1 MQRTLSRKEK
11 HPRNADLHSHWFL
24 LPAFLIFIVFFIV
37 PTVISF
43 YFSLT
48 VWSFDSSRFCGLANY
63 KMFFSEYALTI
74 GIKNTFIYAFLTS
87 GVKVVLAFLIA
98 VYLTGKIKSRN
109 ALRAI
114 VFFPNL
120 LSMVA
125 VGIAFKAM
133 LHPTKGYIN
142 SFLNLLGFSS
152 VDWLGNRSL
161 ALFSVA
167 AVDIWKGLSI
177 ATVIYVAGITS
188 IDKSYYEAAAIDGAN
203 RWDILRYVTIPLT
216 AASRNTVIILSLIGG
231 LRSFELI
238 WTMTA
243 GGPGFASDV
252 MPSIIYKQ
260 YTQGMYGL
268 STAGNVILLIM
279 ISIIIF
285 PLQKLLNK
293 SEEAMR

>member
-1 MQRTLSRKEK
+1 MARQTASIQKAE
-11 HPRNADLHSHWFL
+11 ASIYSYWFL
-24 LPAFLIFIVFFIV
+24 VPAFFIFVIFFVI
-37 PTVISF
+37 PTAISL
-43 YFSLT
+43 YFSMT
-48 VWSFDSSRFCGLANY
+48 VWSFDSSTFCGFDNY

-87 GVKVVLAFLIA
+87 GSKVVLAFLIA
-98 VYLTGKIKSRN
+98 VFLTGKIRTRN
-109 ALRAI
+109 VLRSI

-120 LSMVA
+120 VSTVA
-125 VGIAFKAM
+125 VGIAFKAI

-142 SFLNLLGFSS
+142 QFINLYGLSS

-177 ATVIYVAGITS
+177 ATVIYVAGIAS
-188 IDKSYYEAAAIDGAN
+188 IDHSYYEASSIDGAS
-203 RWDILRYVTIPLT
+203 RWQTLRYVTIPLT

-260 YTQGMYGL
+260 YTQGFFGL
-268 STAGNVILLIM
+268 STAGNVILLVM
-279 ISIIIF
+279 ISIVIF
-285 PLQKLLNK
+285 PLQKLLSK

>member
-1 MQRTLSRKEK
+1 MSERKK
-11 HPRNADLHSHWFL
+11 LRKNGIGDKTYSHWFL
-24 LPAFLIFIVFFIV
+24 APSFIIYIIFFII
-37 PTVISF
+37 PTVVSV

-48 VWSFDSSRFCGLANY
+48 VWSFDSSRFCGLENY
-63 KMFFSEYALTI
+63 RIFFSEYALTI

-87 GVKVVLAFLIA
+87 GVKVILAFLIA
-98 VYLTGKIKSRN
+98 VFLTGKIKSRD

-120 LSMVA
+120 VSSVA
-125 VGIAFKAM
+125 VGIAFKSI

-142 SFLNLLGFSS
+142 QFLKLIGLEA
-152 VDWLGNRSL
+152 VDWLGNRNL

-188 IDKSYYEAAAIDGAN
+188 IDRTYYEAAEIDGAS
-203 RWDILRYVTIPLT
+203 RWQTLRYLTLPLT
-216 AASRNTVIILSLIGG
+216 TSSRNTVIILSLIGG

-260 YTQGMYGL
+260 YVQGFFGL
-268 STAGNVILLIM
+268 STAGNVILLVM

-285 PLQKLLNK
+285 PLRKILDK
-293 SEEAMR
+293 SEEAVQ

>member
-1 MQRTLSRKEK
+1 MSKNTQVKKYNLGEK
-11 HPRNADLHSHWFL
+11 TYSHWFL
-24 LPAFLIFIVFFIV
+24 APGFLVYIVFFII
-37 PTVISF
+37 PTAISL

-48 VWSFDSSRFCGLANY
+48 VWSFDKSEFCGFDNY
-63 KMFFSEYALTI
+63 RMFFSEYALRI

-87 GVKVVLAFLIA
+87 GVKVILAFFIA
-98 VYLTGKIKSRN
+98 VFLTGRIKSKN

-120 LSMVA
+120 VSSVA
-125 VGIAFKAM
+125 VGIAFKSI

-142 SFLNLLGFSS
+142 QFLNLLGISS
-152 VDWLGNRSL
+152 IDFLGNRSL

-188 IDKSYYEAAAIDGAN
+188 IDRNYYEAAEIDGAS
-203 RWDILRYVTIPLT
+203 RWQTLRYLTIPLT
-216 AASRNTVIILSLIGG
+216 SSSRNTVIILSLIGG

-260 YTQGMYGL
+260 YVQGFFGL
-268 STAGNVILLIM
+268 STAGNVILLVM

-285 PLQKLLNK
+285 PLQKILDK
-293 SEEAMR
+293 SEAKLQ

>member
-1 MQRTLSRKEK
+1 M
-11 HPRNADLHSHWFL
+11 
-24 LPAFLIFIVFFIV
+24 
-37 PTVISF
+37 
-43 YFSLT
+43 T
-48 VWSFDSSRFCGLANY
+48 VWSFDSSTFCGFDNY

-87 GVKVVLAFLIA
+87 GSKVVLAFLIA
-98 VYLTGKIKSRN
+98 VFLTGKIRTRN
-109 ALRAI
+109 VLRSI

-120 LSMVA
+120 VSTVA
-125 VGIAFKAM
+125 VGIAFKAI

-142 SFLNLLGFSS
+142 QFINLFGLSS

-177 ATVIYVAGITS
+177 ATVIYVAGIAS
-188 IDKSYYEAAAIDGAN
+188 IDHSYYEASSIDGAS
-203 RWDILRYVTIPLT
+203 RWQTLRYVTIPLT

-260 YTQGMYGL
+260 YTQGFFGL
-268 STAGNVILLIM
+268 STAGNVILLVM
-279 ISIIIF
+279 ISIVIF
-285 PLQKLLNK
+285 PLQKLLSK

>member
-1 MQRTLSRKEK
+1 MSGKKQKQVNRLGEYTY
-11 HPRNADLHSHWFL
+11 SHWFL
-24 LPAFLIFIVFFIV
+24 APAFLIFLIFFLI
-37 PTVISF
+37 PTLISF

-48 VWSFDSSRFCGLANY
+48 VWSFDSSTFCGLDNY
-63 KMFFSEYALTI
+63 RMFFSEYALTI

-87 GVKVVLAFLIA
+87 GVKVILAFFIA
-98 VYLTGKIKSRN
+98 LFLTSNIRSKN

-120 LSMVA
+120 VSSVA
-125 VGIAFKAM
+125 VGIAFKAI

-142 SFLNLLGFSS
+142 QFLNLLGIKSIDF
-152 VDWLGNRSL
+152 LGDRGLS
-161 ALFSVA
+161 LFSVA

-188 IDKSYYEAAAIDGAN
+188 VDRTYYEAAEIDGAS
-203 RWDILRYVTIPLT
+203 RWQTLRYLTIPLT
-216 AASRNTVIILSLIGG
+216 ASSRNTVIVLSLIGG
-231 LRSFELI
+231 LRSFDLI

-260 YTQGMYGL
+260 YVQGFFGL

-279 ISIIIF
+279 ISIIVF
-285 PLQKLLNK
+285 PLQKVLTK
-293 SEEAMR
+293 SEEALQ